1 MNFET
6 LFKMSMDR
14 DLPQLL
20 DPPEGLSIGLG
31 ESGKKL
37 HGRDMS
43 LGLPNWS
50 WPEDPIPAED
60 GSVGIIHAYHFFEHL
75 TGEQAI
81 DMLFECQRVLKPG
94 GILQFCMPWFKSE
107 IASQDLTH
115 KSFWT
120 ESTFRTLMNNPYY
133 DPSASKKK
141 WKMRQH
147 YLVIAGIVERNVS
160 LMGQLVREED

>member
-1 MNFET
+1 MDFET
-6 LFKMSMDR
+6 LFKMGMDR

-43 LGLPNWS
+43 LGLPDWS
-50 WPEDPIPAED
+50 WPEEPIPAKD
-60 GSVGIIHAYHFFEHL
+60 GSAGIIHAYHFFEHL
-75 TGEQAI
+75 TGEQSI

-94 GILQFCMPWFKSE
+94 GILQFCMPWAKAE
-107 IASQDLTH
+107 IACQDLTH

-120 ESTFRTLMNNPYY
+120 ESSFKNLFNHYY
-133 DPSASKKK
+133 DPTPGRALKF
-141 WKMRQH
+141 RQH
-147 YLVIAGIVERNVS
+147 YLVLSGIVERNIAV
-160 LMGQLVREED
+160 MGQLVREAD